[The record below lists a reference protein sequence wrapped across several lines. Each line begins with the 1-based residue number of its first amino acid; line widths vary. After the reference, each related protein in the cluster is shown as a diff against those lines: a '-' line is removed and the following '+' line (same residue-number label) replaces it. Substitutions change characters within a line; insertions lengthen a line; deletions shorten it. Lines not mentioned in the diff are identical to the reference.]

1 MREFIKRLVDKFK
14 EFNSNTYGM
23 LIVVSWVV
31 LIACLII
38 KLFGG
43 NWFELG
49 TENTK
54 FIEFCNFVDNTMWL
68 KISLGSIIYLITT
81 LPVLCCIL
89 NRPRLDLKLH
99 LLFIPLMV
107 IKTITSWYILW
118 LSFVLD
124 LLIIIIL
131 PLIICRFKNWRK
143 VIIANLLV
151 MAFQLL
157 TIGIRNIS
165 IDFNDGNTFLQQSIY
180 QIDYYIMVLLFYLY
194 NFKKNGDV

>member
-1 MREFIKRLVDKFK
+1 MKEFIKRLVDKFK

-54 FIEFCNFVDNTMWL
+54 FIEFCNFVDNAMWL

-165 IDFNDGNTFLQQSIY
+165 IDFNIGNTFLEQSII
-180 QIDYYIMVLLFYLY
+180 QVDYYIMVLLFYLY